1 LPDLADDAPIPGA
14 PAQDATTEHAA
25 ARGVP
30 AKDFLADGF
39 VHLRAR
45 SAYSLL
51 EGAIKAD
58 ALGKLAREAGMP
70 AVALTDRANLFGAL
84 EFSVA
89 TKDAGVQPIIG
100 CALPVTGIGEGPQ
113 ERWAKIPTLVLLAQN
128 ETGWRNLTELSS
140 AAFLDVGPTDEPHVP
155 WSLVEAKSEGLIL
168 LSGGPD
174 GPVDPLL
181 AAGRGGDAGRA
192 LAEMAQVFGDR
203 FYIELQ
209 RHGLARE
216 AAAEPG
222 LVAYAYEHDVPLVA
236 TNDVYFAKAETHRAH
251 DALICI
257 ADGAYLG
264 DDDRRRVTGEHWF
277 KDPGAMRRL
286 FADLPEACD
295 NTLEIARRCAFMV
308 KKRDPVLPRFST
320 ALGRTADEELEAQ
333 AREGLKKRLATFPLY
348 APEADYWA
356 RLEREL
362 GVITSMGFSGYLLI
376 VSDFMKYAVARG
388 IPVGPG
394 RGSAVGSVVAWS
406 LLITGL
412 DPMRFKLLFERF
424 LDPARV
430 SMPDIDTDFCQER
443 REEVIAYVQA
453 KYGRDRVAQIITFG
467 TLQARAVLRDV
478 GRVLQLPLGLVDRLA
493 KMVPNNPANPV
504 TLAKAIELEPR
515 LQQARRDE
523 EGVAELLDIALQLE
537 GLYRNAS
544 THAAGIV
551 IGDRPLMELVP
562 LYRDP
567 RSELP
572 ATQFNMKW
580 VESAGPVK
588 FDFLGLKTLT
598 VIDRAAKFL
607 ERRGAAPNVEA
618 LPLDDQQ
625 VYELMSAG
633 HTVGVFQLEGQG
645 MRDTLRKLRPTSIED
660 VTALGALYRPG
671 PMDNIDSFCDG
682 KAGRKPI
689 QYPHPWLE
697 PVLAETYGIIV
708 YQEQVMQ
715 IAQILAGYTLGEAD
729 LLRRAMGKKKKEEMA
744 QQRARFVAG
753 AEAKGVSGAQAG
765 EIFDLVAKFAGYGF
779 NKSHAAAYAYITYQT
794 AWMKTHAPVEFFAGS
809 MSLDLSNTDRLAIFY
824 QDAKRAGVTVRPPDV
839 NRSGADFEV
848 ADGQVL
854 YALGA
859 IRNVGLAAMQHVVQ
873 TREAG
878 GPFRD
883 LFDFL
888 ERVDPRQVG
897 KRALENLAKAG
908 AFDSIHPNRAQIL
921 DGADDL
927 IAYAGAVAAE
937 RASGQV
943 SLFGADHAEAVRPRL
958 PKVAPLEPAAK
969 LDEELGA
976 VGFYFS
982 GHPLDDVVEVLR
994 RRRVTLFADAQA
1006 QARAGA
1012 EAFRMAGVVRR
1023 RQERSAAGSGEKFA
1037 FVSLSDPTGEYEV
1050 LFPPEALRRRRDFLE
1065 PGAHIV
1071 IKARAK
1077 SSEGDVRFFGD
1088 DAEPLERMIETAVA
1102 SLRVHLSASAADA
1115 SALRQRLKPATSGG
1129 GGDIVLVAGFP
1140 GGREVELKLPGRY
1153 VLDAAARGALK
1164 TAPGVSFLE
1173 DA

>member
-1 LPDLADDAPIPGA
+1 MTRLS
-14 PAQDATTEHAA
+14 E
-25 ARGVP
+25 
-30 AKDFLADGF
+30 GF
-39 VHLRAR
+39 VHLRTR

-58 ALGKLAREAGMP
+58 ALGGLARAAAMP
-70 AVALTDRANLFGAL
+70 AVALADRANLFGAL
-84 EFSVA
+84 EFSLA
-89 TKDAGVQPIIG
+89 TRDAGVQPIVG
-100 CALPVTGIGEGPQ
+100 CALPVSGVGEGRS
-113 ERWAKIPTLVLLAQN
+113 ERWARPPTVVLLAQN

-155 WSLVEAKSEGLIL
+155 WARVAERAEGLIL
-168 LSGGPD
+168 LSGGSD
-174 GPVDPLL
+174 GPVDPLF
-181 AAGRGGDAGRA
+181 AAGRTGEGSKA
-192 LAEMAQVFGDR
+192 LAAMREAFGDR
-203 FYIELQ
+203 FYVELQ
-209 RHGLARE
+209 RHGLAAQ

-222 LVAYAYEHDVPLVA
+222 LVAFAYERDTPLVA
-236 TNDVYFAKAETHRAH
+236 TNDVHFARAETHRAH
-251 DALICI
+251 EALLCI
-257 ADGAYLG
+257 ADGAFLG
-264 DDDRRRVTGEHWF
+264 QDERRKVTAEHWF
-277 KDPGAMRRL
+277 KPPEAMRRL

-295 NTLEIARRCAFMV
+295 NTLDIARRCAFMV

-320 ALGRTADEELEAQ
+320 AGGRTEDEELAAQ
-333 AREGLKKRLATFPLY
+333 AREGLKARLAGQTLY

-362 GVITSMGFSGYLLI
+362 GVIQSMGFSGYLLI
-376 VSDFMKYAVARG
+376 VSDFMKFAAARG

-394 RGSAVGSVVAWS
+394 RGSAVGSVVCWS

-478 GRVLQLPLGLVDRLA
+478 GRVMQLPLGLVDRLA

-504 TLAKAIELEPR
+504 SLAKAIEIEPR
-515 LQQARRDE
+515 LQKARQDE

-551 IGDRPLMELVP
+551 VGDRPLTELVP

-567 RSELP
+567 RSDIP

-598 VIDRAAKFL
+598 VINRAVKFL
-607 ERRGAAPNVEA
+607 ERRGAAPHMAA
-618 LPLDDQQ
+618 LPLEDQE
-625 VYELMSAG
+625 VYDLMSAG

-645 MRDTLRKLRPTSIED
+645 MRDTLRKLRPASIED

-671 PMDNIDSFCDG
+671 PMDNIDAFSDG

-689 QYPHPWLE
+689 EWLHPWLE

-765 EIFDLVAKFAGYGF
+765 DIFDLVAKFAGYGF

-794 AWMKTHAPVEFFAGS
+794 AWLKTHAPVEFFAAS
-809 MSLDLSNTDRLAIFY
+809 MGLDISNTDRLAVFS
-824 QDAKRAGVTVRPPDV
+824 QDAKRAGVVIRPPDI

-848 ADGQVL
+848 EGGEVL

-859 IRNVGLAAMQHVVQ
+859 VRNVGLAAMEHLVEA
-873 TREAG
+873 REAG

-883 LFDFL
+883 LFD
-888 ERVDPRQVG
+888 
-897 KRALENLAKAG
+897 
-908 AFDSIHPNRAQIL
+908 
-921 DGADDL
+921 
-927 IAYAGAVAAE
+927 
-937 RASGQV
+937 
-943 SLFGADHAEAVRPRL
+943 
-958 PKVAPLEPAAK
+958 
-969 LDEELGA
+969 
-976 VGFYFS
+976 
-982 GHPLDDVVEVLR
+982 
-994 RRRVTLFADAQA
+994 
-1006 QARAGA
+1006 
-1012 EAFRMAGVVRR
+1012 
-1023 RQERSAAGSGEKFA
+1023 
-1037 FVSLSDPTGEYEV
+1037 
-1050 LFPPEALRRRRDFLE
+1050 
-1065 PGAHIV
+1065 
-1071 IKARAK
+1071 
-1077 SSEGDVRFFGD
+1077 
-1088 DAEPLERMIETAVA
+1088 
-1102 SLRVHLSASAADA
+1102 
-1115 SALRQRLKPATSGG
+1115 
-1129 GGDIVLVAGFP
+1129 
-1140 GGREVELKLPGRY
+1140 
-1153 VLDAAARGALK
+1153 
-1164 TAPGVSFLE
+1164 
-1173 DA
+1173 